1 MKKSTGIL
9 LLLTFFVV
17 VVVMIGL
24 VVTLMVYVM
33 QGNTPNLLGS
43 KRLALIRVEGII
55 YDAKEWVD
63 QVKEYQDDSTVK
75 GIVLRVESPGGAV
88 DPSQELYDALVEAQE
103 VYGKVVV
110 ASFGSVAASG
120 GYYVACNADKIV
132 SSPGSLT
139 GSIGVYSKFPVA
151 KELMEKIGISYE
163 TVKAGEY
170 KDFGSMDRG
179 LTDKERAMMQSVI
192 DDTYDQFVEAVYKG
206 RKKKLSTLLKK
217 WKDESPVK
225 YPFTPDMTSLIQ
237 QYQAEH
243 RDELASKNPSSASA
257 ETVSSATFAWSE
269 RISSGSPVVGNAT
282 LSEASFE
289 ETANDVTIREA
300 SNTIRESIDAVEIP
314 DDPILLAYTRAI
326 AEGKIYTGRQ
336 ALKVGLVDK
345 LGTLDDAIQY
355 AAEMVGIRGEP
366 TVIERKKREYGI
378 LDFLTESL
386 SSLTRNE
393 IHSPIMYRMP
403 Y

>member
-269 RISSGSPVVGNAT
+269 RISSG
-282 LSEASFE
+282 
-289 ETANDVTIREA
+289 
-300 SNTIRESIDAVEIP
+300 
-314 DDPILLAYTRAI
+314 
-326 AEGKIYTGRQ
+326 
-336 ALKVGLVDK
+336 
-345 LGTLDDAIQY
+345 
-355 AAEMVGIRGEP
+355 
-366 TVIERKKREYGI
+366 
-378 LDFLTESL
+378 
-386 SSLTRNE
+386 
-393 IHSPIMYRMP
+393 
-403 Y
+403 